1 MWGRRRR
8 TERDFAQE
16 VDSHLRLEA
25 DKLIEEGMSHDDAR
39 ATAVRRFGNVTAH
52 RERFYESGRVRWLD
66 HLWRDLGYGA
76 RMLRKRPGFTAVAVL
91 SLAIGIGAN
100 TIIFSLVNAI
110 MLRAF
115 PADRPE
121 ELVNVYSATRRSP
134 YGNLSYPDFE
144 NLRDG
149 TVDVF
154 SAVGV
159 AVGTRVPIDRE
170 VVTVEAVTGD
180 YFSLLGVEAGL
191 GRVIGPTDDL
201 ARGAHPVAMLSHV
214 YWQRRFGGD
223 PDIVGRELS
232 LAGRPYTIV
241 GVAPVEHR
249 GTYFVLGTHP
259 ALYVP
264 MSMYDELMGY
274 KMSEAGGLH
283 NLFGRAR
290 LAPGVTLAQAETAVA
305 AVAAS
310 LDAARPDNW
319 GVGDGFTL
327 VPTMEVLAHP
337 AQVDPYLRRVAAL
350 LMGVVGLVLLLACTN
365 LASFLLARAR
375 DRRREVAVRLALG
388 ASRGAL
394 VRQLLTETSLLTLL
408 GSVAGLG
415 LAVWLLLVLV
425 NTNLPLPFNL
435 SLNSLDL
442 GLDWTVLAFTGGV
455 SVLAGTVL
463 GLVPAWQTTRP
474 DVVSTLKQDTAG
486 GGQPGQLR
494 WRNALVVTQLTV
506 SLVLL
511 VGAGLFLRSYQQR
524 LAIDTGFGRDP
535 AAIVLVRIPSTQ
547 LAVDQGRQYTRRLLD
562 RFRVLPGVEV
572 VGITS
577 NPPLVGIYS
586 MTFMVDG
593 HEPPQGQ
600 DAHRASQANID
611 PTFFEAAGIPMVQG
625 RRFRDADGPEAPQ
638 VAIVS
643 EALAR
648 SFWPD
653 GEAVGRLL
661 RRPNPDDPDLR
672 IVGVVGDVPM
682 RSLGE
687 PPALTVYMPYT
698 QAGNYHFYFFAR
710 TSVDPEQTALT
721 MVTAGQEIDPELWV
735 SSTTTMARHS
745 AVPRRPAQLG
755 AVVLAVFAV
764 VALALAVIG
773 LYGVVSYVV
782 ASRTREVG
790 IRMALGADA
799 PAITRLLAGDGM
811 RLVLIGTGI
820 GLTLALLVSGLLS
833 DLLVGT
839 RTTDPIAFV
848 GAPLVLLATAV
859 LAAYLPARR
868 ASRANPVTALRA
880 E

>member
-1 MWGRRRR
+1 MWRRRRR
-8 TERDFAQE
+8 TEEDFAQE
-16 VDSHLRLEA
+16 VESHLRLET
-25 DKLIEEGMSHDDAR
+25 DKLIDEGMSPDDAR
-39 ATAVRRFGNVTAH
+39 AAAFRRFGNVTAH

-180 YFSLLGVEAGL
+180 YFSLLGVEARL

-201 ARGAHPVAMLSHV
+201 APGGHPVAMLSHV
-214 YWQRRFGGD
+214 YWERRFGGD

-241 GVAPVEHR
+241 GVAPMEHR

-274 KMSEAGGLH
+274 TMTEARGLH

-290 LAPGVTLAQAETAVA
+290 LASGVTLAEAETAVA

-415 LAVWLLLVLV
+415 LAVWLLRVLV

-435 SLNSLDL
+435 SLTSLDL

-524 LAIDTGFGRDP
+524 LAIDTGSV
-535 AAIVLVRIPSTQ
+535 A
-547 LAVDQGRQYTRRLLD
+547 TRPR
-562 RFRVLPGVEV
+562 
-572 VGITS
+572 S
-577 NPPLVGIYS
+577 CW
-586 MTFMVDG
+586 
-593 HEPPQGQ
+593 
-600 DAHRASQANID
+600 
-611 PTFFEAAGIPMVQG
+611 
-625 RRFRDADGPEAPQ
+625 
-638 VAIVS
+638 S
-643 EALAR
+643 EFPAR
-648 SFWPD
+648 SSRSTR
-653 GEAVGRLL
+653 VGNIPGDCWTGFGSYRGL
-661 RRPNPDDPDLR
+661 RWW
-672 IVGVVGDVPM
+672 G
-682 RSLGE
+682 S
-687 PPALTVYMPYT
+687 PATHHSW
-698 QAGNYHFYFFAR
+698 GF
-710 TSVDPEQTALT
+710 TA
-721 MVTAGQEIDPELWV
+721 
-735 SSTTTMARHS
+735 
-745 AVPRRPAQLG
+745 
-755 AVVLAVFAV
+755 
-764 VALALAVIG
+764 
-773 LYGVVSYVV
+773 
-782 ASRTREVG
+782 
-790 IRMALGADA
+790 
-799 PAITRLLAGDGM
+799 
-811 RLVLIGTGI
+811 
-820 GLTLALLVSGLLS
+820 
-833 DLLVGT
+833 
-839 RTTDPIAFV
+839 
-848 GAPLVLLATAV
+848 
-859 LAAYLPARR
+859 
-868 ASRANPVTALRA
+868 
-880 E
+880 